1 MSKIKGSSSAIK
13 MKYLLFVFA
22 AAVLVGLPARVYQL
36 LAIVDTSSGFYKE
49 NDITIP
55 VLYGAVIIFCLLFM
69 ALSYVSREVPSPKLP
84 TGKNPVLGVASF
96 VLAGGACYDI
106 YAFIEKV
113 VPSGVGNSAIF
124 NNLLKSNIDQ
134 AGGMFAVLQV
144 VFAFFSIIYLLVF
157 AISHLNGKAS
167 YKEFKLLALAPLC
180 WVMTML
186 ISRLMTA
193 ISFSKMSELLFE
205 IFTCVFLMLF
215 FLTFARISSGVF
227 TENSMWGIYG
237 YGLSAAFLGAVVTIP
252 RIVISVVGLDPVK
265 GYEFNFSHLACVVF
279 ILAYVFA
286 SLGVGFKDGLKNR
299 RAINDIALPDDS
311 EAVFK
316 SDDSEADEDND
327 DKVLAEIEA
336 FVAQIDDIESIY
348 NESVDEEEV
357 AAEEKKTGFSVSSDI
372 DELLSKLDE
381 MNDEAEEAESAKEE
395 ASGGFSINAD
405 FDINAVEDFVTDDEE
420 ISSQTVEEPPVDE
433 TGEAESAEEHT
444 QTEVEELVEESI
456 GEVPQE
462 ESEEEAEITVEEKTE
477 PKKRRFFG
485 KTEDPKVSDEFVP
498 ISLAELKNRQNKE

>member
-134 AGGMFAVLQV
+134 AGGLFAVLQV

-167 YKEFKLLALAPLC
+167 YKEFKLLALSPLC

-227 TENSMWGIYG
+227 TENSMWGVYG

-252 RIVISVVGLDPVK
+252 RIVIGVVGLDPVK

-279 ILAYVFA
+279 VLAYVFA

-381 MNDEAEEAESAKEE
+381 INDEVEEEKSVNE
-395 ASGGFSINAD
+395 ASSGFSININLD
-405 FDINAVEDFVTDDEE
+405 VNAVEDFVTDDEE
-420 ISSQTVEEPPVDE
+420 ISSQTVEESPVDE
-433 TGEAESAEEHT
+433 TGEAESAEELT